1 MTSPLVIL
9 LDFETYYDKEYSL
22 SKMTTAEYVADK
34 RFHVM
39 MMAVK
44 SRHETFNP
52 VIAAGLSRTP
62 DHTDTVSYLRQ
73 RGIPGETCAV
83 LEGVSLQM
91 YLDACKAWREK
102 TREQIIVV
110 GQNLAFDGLIL
121 SRHYDFEPDM
131 YIDTMQLARYL
142 GWHIAAGGASFAKLT
157 AHLRAH
163 GYNIPAKGEEV
174 VRAMGKHRDDFEDY
188 EWREYRNYCT
198 DDVLITEELLN
209 LAVRSLTET
218 GVTAIGTN
226 NAGDE
231 LAYQSLITAMAAA
244 PRLMVDKVL
253 AIEEHDGAVAKHKAA
268 LDKIRSYLA
277 VASDDELK
285 TILRSNDR
293 LAQLL
298 ATLGGVAWYPNSANV
313 QVIPEEDILPYG
325 NFIIP
330 QKISA
335 TTGKPTWAFG
345 KKDRGFLALLGEDE
359 EEQALAG
366 VPHNIATVVQT
377 IVQARLDVK
386 SSIAETRAALF
397 MRLADTGSLPVPYLI
412 AGAHSSRMSGTGKFN
427 CFTPGHELLT
437 PDGWVKVEDYRR
449 GTPIMQW
456 HEDGTLSFDPA
467 PGWLVKPYDGDVY
480 DIRAPMVDC
489 CVTPDHRFTT
499 VSHAKAGGLR
509 VITAETMYQRAHID
523 RIPVKGLITNAD
535 ADITDAEIRYIVAF
549 QADGTVVKGN
559 AHTFGF
565 RRPRKIARMTALLE
579 ELGWQYKKAE
589 YKNKGK
595 PWTHFRVWPQGVCSQ
610 YGKHFGAWLLQ
621 WSARQL
627 NIFCDELEY
636 WDGNRHSNGKTIE
649 YNSQQ
654 QENALWVDTAMRLC
668 GRYCSVYAY
677 RYDARYSE
685 TWRAYE
691 RMSKYGAVVPAR
703 HMKKYYY
710 HGLVYCPK
718 VASDR
723 ILVRRNNKICVTNQC
738 QNLPS
743 GRDGQTNL
751 LRRSIRAKRP
761 EMKMIAVDS
770 SQVEVRCAS
779 YLANNTADLT
789 AFKEGRDIYCEAAAR
804 LYAEPYQ
811 VILEGAKKEH
821 HPDYVRKRQVA
832 KAAVLSCQFGTG
844 ARAFREY
851 ARVVGRVVLSEV
863 EAQEIVRGYRNNN
876 APVVAAWQVCEDAL
890 MQMVQGYAGEFG
902 APFAYCKEGTTA
914 QAYPLRFE
922 GNRYVLGIPTPGI
935 RLPSGYWINYRQLTA
950 EPDQWP
956 DGSPKTSY
964 YFMQYKNGRV
974 QKNYTYS
981 SKIFENAVQGTAFQT
996 MTWQAVRMNEELQL
1010 YTVAH
1015 DIAPDARPR
1024 IVMNTHDEWIAVAR
1038 EQDAEAVL
1046 NLMLRWMR
1054 TAPPWLPGLPL
1065 DAEGSIADTYGDAK

>member
-62 DHTDTVSYLRQ
+62 DHTDTVSYLQR

-83 LEGVSLQM
+83 LEGYSVGM

-218 GVTAIGTN
+218 GITAIGTN

-244 PRLMVDKVL
+244 PRLMVDKAL

-285 TILRSNDR
+285 TILRSNER

-345 KKDRGFLALLGEDE
+345 KKDRGFLALLGDDE

-366 VPHNIATVVQT
+366 VPHNIATVIQT

-412 AGAHSSRMSGTGKFN
+412 AGAHSSRMSGTG
-427 CFTPGHELLT
+427 
-437 PDGWVKVEDYRR
+437 
-449 GTPIMQW
+449 
-456 HEDGTLSFDPA
+456 
-467 PGWLVKPYDGDVY
+467 
-480 DIRAPMVDC
+480 
-489 CVTPDHRFTT
+489 
-499 VSHAKAGGLR
+499 GL
-509 VITAETMYQRAHID
+509 
-523 RIPVKGLITNAD
+523 
-535 ADITDAEIRYIVAF
+535 
-549 QADGTVVKGN
+549 
-559 AHTFGF
+559 
-565 RRPRKIARMTALLE
+565 
-579 ELGWQYKKAE
+579 
-589 YKNKGK
+589 
-595 PWTHFRVWPQGVCSQ
+595 
-610 YGKHFGAWLLQ
+610 
-621 WSARQL
+621 
-627 NIFCDELEY
+627 
-636 WDGNRHSNGKTIE
+636 NG
-649 YNSQQ
+649 
-654 QENALWVDTAMRLC
+654 
-668 GRYCSVYAY
+668 
-677 RYDARYSE
+677 
-685 TWRAYE
+685 
-691 RMSKYGAVVPAR
+691 
-703 HMKKYYY
+703 
-710 HGLVYCPK
+710 
-718 VASDR
+718 
-723 ILVRRNNKICVTNQC
+723 

-761 EMKMIAVDS
+761 GMRMIAVDS
-770 SQVEVRCAS
+770 SQIEVRVAA

-789 AFKEGRDIYCEAAAR
+789 AFHDKRDIYCEAAAR

-851 ARVVGRVVLSEV
+851 ARVVGRVVLSEA

-876 APVVAAWQVCEDAL
+876 APVVAAWQACEDAL